1 VSVSTA
7 MFSPIRVMLADD
19 QPIVLWAMQKLI
31 GEQQGQMEVVSVAS
45 RCSDVLPRVATSQPH
60 VIVLD
65 LMLDAGGGAALVPQ
79 LVSELQANILL
90 FTDARDDQLI
100 DRAVLNGVRGMVRK
114 EDPPERLLSAIRKI
128 HAGEIWIDRKTSSRL
143 LSDLA
148 LARHGRAPNG
158 PQDKL
163 HALTPREQAI
173 LQVMARLP
181 GARNKQLARQLDISE
196 HTLRNHL
203 SSIFG
208 KLELRTRYDLFN
220 FASQHLPSEQH

>member
-1 VSVSTA
+1 
-7 MFSPIRVMLADD
+7 MLADD
-19 QPIVLWAMQKLI
+19 QPLVLWALQRLLN
-31 GEQQGQMEVVSVAS
+31 EQQEEGQMEVVCAVSN
-45 RCSDVLPRVATSQPH
+45 CDEVLQQAARSQPH

-65 LMLDAGGGAALVPQ
+65 LKLDSGRGATLIRQ
-79 LVSELQANILL
+79 LVSEQEASVLL

-100 DRAVLNGVRGMVRK
+100 DRAMLDGARGMVRK
-114 EDPPERLLSAIRKI
+114 EEPPDRLLNAIRKV

-148 LARHGRAPNG
+148 QVRHGHLKPA
-158 PQDKL
+158 PQDRL

-173 LQVMARLP
+173 LQAMAQLP
-181 GARNKQLARQLDISE
+181 GARNKQLARHLDISE

-208 KLELRTRYDLFN
+208 KLELRTRYDLFS
-220 FASQHLPSEQH
+220 FASQHLPKAHARLA